1 MSAVTALPAKAVAE
15 SYGASPR
22 VVEPW
27 LNLDLL
33 ELHPATDHALE
44 VVLELHE
51 RASDPAG

>member
-27 LNLDLL
+27 LNLDPL
-33 ELHPATDHALE
+33 ELHPATDRAL
-44 VVLELHE
+44 
-51 RASDPAG
+51 